1 MSNRDTCWRLVPKDH
16 PIEIISESETSDSK
30 IIEGKFLT
38 PLELYLPGLVP
49 EAAKTAHFQL
59 ILPKV
64 WKEEDYKP
72 VCIHLAGTGDH
83 VSRVLRFTLDN

>member
-1 MSNRDTCWRLVPKDH
+1 MSNREKCWNLVPKN
-16 PIEIISESETSDSK
+16 PEIEIISESETSDCK

-38 PLELYLPGLVP
+38 PLEVHLPGLVP
-49 EAAKTAHFQL
+49 EAAKNAHFQL
-59 ILPKV
+59 VLPKV

-83 VSRVLRFTLDN
+83 VSCVID